1 MAQQFQ
7 QQTIPV
13 QFQKHSSINSALPF
27 MKLFNS
33 RFVAAVSLCT
43 LSFCAHAQ
51 SSPDSADTAA
61 AIQQDQEPGWFKRT
75 FDSAADTVGNLYDN
89 GRLSMILS
97 GEAHHGRGT
106 YTPEKIDSFTEK
118 VWGLGMSKELRD
130 DKDNEQSISF
140 VVMADSHY
148 SPQLTASY
156 NYQWMKGLGGNWEVG
171 AGYTAGLFSRADILG
186 GAPFP
191 GILPLLTIGT
201 RENKLLISYIPRISG
216 TGDGDVLYLALRI
229 ALK

>member
-13 QFQKHSSINSALPF
+13 QFQKHSSIDPEHHF

-33 RFVAAVSLCT
+33 RFLPAVILFT

-51 SSPDSADTAA
+51 FNPDTAPA
-61 AIQQDQEPGWFKRT
+61 MQENQEPGWFNRT
-75 FDSAADTVGNLYDN
+75 YNAAADTVENLYDN
-89 GRLSMILS
+89 GRLSMVLS